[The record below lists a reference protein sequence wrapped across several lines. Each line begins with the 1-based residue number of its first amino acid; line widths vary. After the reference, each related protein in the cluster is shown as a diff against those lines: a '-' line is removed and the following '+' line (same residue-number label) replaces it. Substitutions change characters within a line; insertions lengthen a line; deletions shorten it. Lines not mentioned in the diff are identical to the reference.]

1 LHRGYFLTVLRR
13 IVEKVELKTRCLI
26 SCPEEFFALPSI
38 FNVLPVH
45 ENKFFR

>member
-1 LHRGYFLTVLRR
+1 LLRGYFLTVLRR
-13 IVEKVELKTRCLI
+13 IVQKVELKPGVLY
-26 SCPEEFFALPSI
+26 SCPEEFFTLPSI